1 MQVLL
6 LYSPVNSK
14 EYDKVMQDKSAR
26 EYFYLDEIWNKRGI
40 KQRFSEVI
48 WILEWIILN
57 NFFFFNFENHISI
70 RSCRGA
76 ECYSCAKCLW

>member
-1 MQVLL
+1 MQVLH

-40 KQRFSEVI
+40 KQRFSEVNKY
-48 WILEWIILN
+48 E
-57 NFFFFNFENHISI
+57 F
-70 RSCRGA
+70 
-76 ECYSCAKCLW
+76 